1 MSSEHLGLVIELVG
15 RDADVS
21 VSVFAVSG
29 ELSLPS
35 PDLLTRSLSKALAD
49 PGRVLVDVAGL
60 RLGSPAAVQVF
71 PALLAD
77 AGGWPAARLVLFGAD
92 PILARTL
99 SALRVT
105 TTVPLAAEEATG
117 RLLLDVRP
125 PAVTRRLHLGREL
138 SSARRARLFVEGACT
153 DWQLEVIRDDAM
165 VVVSELVANAVVHAG
180 TGCRVVL
187 RYGARG
193 LTIAV
198 YDHAPDLALPLR
210 PVTESQRGHGLFMVA
225 ALSLHWGLSRG
236 RGEKCVWAFLPAT
249 VAAAYSHTVRT
260 AAHDAVRVHL
270 AHAANSPD
278 AATAVEHLVA
288 RLGEQH
294 GPQFVQDVADELVV
308 ELAEATAGMA
318 TEDEHGGPD
327 GPT

>member
-1 MSSEHLGLVIELVG
+1 
-15 RDADVS
+15 
-21 VSVFAVSG
+21 
-29 ELSLPS
+29 
-35 PDLLTRSLSKALAD
+35 
-49 PGRVLVDVAGL
+49 VLVDVAGL

-105 TTVPLAAEEATG
+105 TTVPLAPEEATA

-138 SSARRARLFVEGACT
+138 SSPWRARLFVEGACT

-187 RYGARG
+187 RSGARG
-193 LTIAV
+193 LAIAV
-198 YDHAPDLALPLR
+198 YDHAPDLVLPLR
-210 PVTESQRGHGLFMVA
+210 PVAESQRGLGLFMVA

-236 RGEKCVWAFLPAT
+236 RGEKCVWAFLPAAA
-249 VAAAYSHTVRT
+249 AAAYSHTVRA
-260 AAHDAVRVHL
+260 AAHDAVRTVL
-270 AHAANSPD
+270 AQGPNSPH
-278 AATAVEHLVA
+278 AATAVRHLVA
-288 RLGEQH
+288 RLEEHH
-294 GPQFVQDVADELVV
+294 GPQFVQDMVDELVV
-308 ELAEATAGMA
+308 ELTEATAAIA
-318 TEDEHGGPD
+318 TEDEHQWPHRTGLTP
-327 GPT
+327 